1 MSASSQPLP
10 LQISG
15 GRILL
20 GPERNDLLTSYAPV
34 HSCFA
39 PDIRISAMHWFFGGG
54 IFFEELAV
62 CGRRTS
68 VFGASYARRTQHIAV
83 HSDAEQRNF
92 KQLFAALS

>member
-1 MSASSQPLP
+1 
-10 LQISG
+10 
-15 GRILL
+15 
-20 GPERNDLLTSYAPV
+20 
-34 HSCFA
+34 
-39 PDIRISAMHWFFGGG
+39 MHWFFGGG